1 MPIVL
6 AYAEPPAVV
15 APAAAPLGPITDPQW
30 ESVRA
35 YPGEMEKYY
44 PPGALADA
52 TSGVAILECT
62 VTRKGTLEAC
72 KALRETPEGLH
83 FGEAAVKL
91 AARFRMKTTTRS
103 GASAVGRVVRMPIEF
118 NFAWAMFE
126 PINPRPSFDILVS
139 PKWVKRPSGDDLAR
153 FYPPGAVSSNTEGLV
168 ILECQVQPDGHL
180 ATCSVAKEDPEKQD
194 FGDAAL
200 KLVTKLQIDVTRGPG
215 LKAPGK
221 LINIPVRFQ
230 FPH

>member
-6 AYAEPPAVV
+6 AYAEPPAAV
-15 APAAAPLGPITDPQW
+15 APAAAPMGPITDPQW
-30 ESVRA
+30 ENVRA

-44 PPGALADA
+44 PPGALAEA
-52 TSGVAILECT
+52 ASGVAVIECT
-62 VTRKGTLEAC
+62 VSRKGALEAC
-72 KALRETPEGLH
+72 KALRESPEGMQ
-83 FGEAAVKL
+83 FGDAAVKL

-139 PKWVKRPSGDDLAR
+139 PKWSKRPSGDDLAR
-153 FYPPGAVSSNTEGLV
+153 FYPQEASRTGIQGLV
-168 ILECQVQPDGHL
+168 ILECQVQPDGNL
-180 ATCSVAKEDPEKQD
+180 TPCSVAKEDPEKYD
-194 FGDAAL
+194 FGGAAL

-221 LINIPVRFQ
+221 LINIPVRFLL
-230 FPH
+230 PH